1 MLVTSFSQTQKKV
14 YVNVCVYTF
23 CELHITF
30 ILWTRFFSAFYAAM
44 NETNRLDERNEY
56 TNTVE
61 NVCYCNTLISCY
73 AFIVV
78 AMTMLM
84 VLLLILPFFWS
95 AYILYL
101 GHTYF
106 REHSA
111 LTIIAY
117 WFQKWSMVW
126 DGQRWIKW
134 EIQLKSSSSGYSA
147 AATITY

>member
-84 VLLLILPFFWS
+84 VLLLILPFFEVHTF
-95 AYILYL
+95 YISVIHISESTQL
-101 GHTYF
+101 
-106 REHSA
+106 SPSS
-111 LTIIAY
+111 LTDFKSGRWY
-117 WFQKWSMVW
+117 EMDR
-126 DGQRWIKW
+126 DGLNEKYN
-134 EIQLKSSSSGYSA
+134 LKA
-147 AATITY
+147 AAVAIAQQLQ